1 VWCGEAA
8 RRLARSSIARSV
20 NDRACFELTTKRQ
33 EDLQGGRPDYH
44 VYAGSRLV
52 GRIYQNTRSLF
63 GSEIWFWGVQ
73 GIFTSIE
80 TGQMHGSAESFEEA
94 KSKLRTAFDLW
105 LSWAR
110 FRPRI
115 YLTWQYDV
123 TCTMWVRLLSSNSRC
138 PMT

>member
-1 VWCGEAA
+1 VAK
-8 RRLARSSIARSV
+8 RLVDWREVRSLGQLTTAPVI
-20 NDRACFELTTKRQ
+20 ELTTKRQ

-44 VYAGSRLV
+44 VYAGSRLA

-94 KSKLRTAFDLW
+94 KSKLRTALDLW
-105 LSWAR
+105 LCWALAVPPSHLSYVAIR
-110 FRPRI
+110 RDLHDVGA
-115 YLTWQYDV
+115 LTE
-123 TCTMWVRLLSSNSRC
+123 L
-138 PMT
+138 